1 MPLMEWTD
9 KLSVG
14 VPSIDA
20 QHKKLVS
27 MANTLYDA
35 MKAGHGKEIL
45 DETLAGLINYTV
57 THFKYEEKLFAQ
69 TGYPASRSAHEAAR
83 GPDETGSGDPGEDEK
98 GGELRSIHGSHGV
111 PEELADQ
118 PYFGLRQG
126 IRAVPDLKRRQVAFR
141 PIAVSANLVRPRTH
155 GHRDYL
161 EPHFLS
167 KRLVHKLPSPPRAIL
182 RGGRVPLN
190 CPAIV
195 LTPLVRG
202 REFC

>member
-69 TGYPASRSAHEAAR
+69 TGYPSTAPHLKQHEDLTKQVLAIQEKMKKGVSFAQSMEVMEFLKNWLTNHILVSDKAY
-83 GPDETGSGDPGEDEK
+83 GPYLTSK
-98 GGELRSIHGSHGV
+98 GV
-111 PEELADQ
+111 
-118 PYFGLRQG
+118 
-126 IRAVPDLKRRQVAFR
+126 K
-141 PIAVSANLVRPRTH
+141 
-155 GHRDYL
+155 
-161 EPHFLS
+161 
-167 KRLVHKLPSPPRAIL
+167 
-182 RGGRVPLN
+182 
-190 CPAIV
+190 
-195 LTPLVRG
+195 
-202 REFC
+202 

>member
-69 TGYPASRSAHEAAR
+69 TGYPATAPHLKQHEDLTKQVLAIQEKMKKGVSFAQSMEVMEFLKNWLTNHILVSDKAY
-83 GPDETGSGDPGEDEK
+83 GPYLTSK
-98 GGELRSIHGSHGV
+98 GV
-111 PEELADQ
+111 
-118 PYFGLRQG
+118 
-126 IRAVPDLKRRQVAFR
+126 K
-141 PIAVSANLVRPRTH
+141 
-155 GHRDYL
+155 
-161 EPHFLS
+161 
-167 KRLVHKLPSPPRAIL
+167 
-182 RGGRVPLN
+182 
-190 CPAIV
+190 
-195 LTPLVRG
+195 
-202 REFC
+202 

>member
-57 THFKYEEKLFAQ
+57 PTSNMK
-69 TGYPASRSAHEAAR
+69 RS
-83 GPDETGSGDPGEDEK
+83 S
-98 GGELRSIHGSHGV
+98 S
-111 PEELADQ
+111 
-118 PYFGLRQG
+118 
-126 IRAVPDLKRRQVAFR
+126 
-141 PIAVSANLVRPRTH
+141 PR
-155 GHRDYL
+155 
-161 EPHFLS
+161 
-167 KRLVHKLPSPPRAIL
+167 
-182 RGGRVPLN
+182 
-190 CPAIV
+190 PAIRR
-195 LTPLVRG
+195 PLRT
-202 REFC
+202 